1 MSNLILSRK
10 EYGRPIFVAVAT
22 MLIVLFVVVVVL
34 SSLNNMSISAIR
46 RASTIVWIVA
56 SVVGVVVY
64 ALQSSQVRKPR
75 QAPRRQ
81 MPRMQAGSKLA
92 ATRKRPV
99 LTRS

>member
-1 MSNLILSRK
+1 MSDLIRSRK

-22 MLIVLFVVVVVL
+22 MLVVLFVVVVVL

-46 RASTIVWIVA
+46 WASTIVWIVA

-75 QAPRRQ
+75 QTPRKQ
-81 MPRMQAGSKLA
+81 TPRTHPTGNLA
-92 ATRKRPV
+92 ATR
-99 LTRS
+99 S